1 MSSSHESLFSSSP
14 LLYRFF
20 QVLEHGKQ
28 RETPSQPWTQGGSEL
43 GGKGAGNEEELRL
56 FQERRAGGSLVDS
69 ASLVP

>member
-1 MSSSHESLFSSSP
+1 M
-14 LLYRFF
+14 
-20 QVLEHGKQ
+20 LEHGKQ

-43 GGKGAGNEEELRL
+43 GGKGAGTEEGLRL